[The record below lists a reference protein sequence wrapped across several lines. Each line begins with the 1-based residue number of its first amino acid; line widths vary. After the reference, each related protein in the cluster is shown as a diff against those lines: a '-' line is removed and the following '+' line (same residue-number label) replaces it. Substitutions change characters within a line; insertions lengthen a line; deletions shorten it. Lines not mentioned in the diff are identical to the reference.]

1 MSQTKPICLHRIV
14 RPTEDNSC
22 ETEDNSPG
30 GGLARGAAREP
41 CEADGSRD
49 HGEAMTLSL
58 AGIGV
63 HGGCRQCTR
72 GLGACGVVWCLSS
85 CSGDAAAA
93 VRSRS
98 TLAAANA
105 TSGWSRLDKFSIDS
119 GCAWCREIQFWNV
132 CTCCVR
138 LVWIA
143 LSSGAGGST
152 GGAFLGFGTTSGFM
166 GKAIWTFVYVACITC
181 GCLAA
186 SDAAAWPHARS
197 GSAPNFA
204 YEICVCMY

>member
-1 MSQTKPICLHRIV
+1 MSQTKPICLHRIFW
-14 RPTEDNSC
+14 PTEDNSC

-30 GGLARGAAREP
+30 GGWARGAAREP
-41 CEADGSRD
+41 CKADGSRD

-72 GLGACGVVWCLSS
+72 GLGACGVVFVIMQRRCG
-85 CSGDAAAA
+85 CGCAAGAHWPLPMLQVVGRA
-93 VRSRS
+93 WISFQS
-98 TLAAANA
+98 TLAAPGRN
-105 TSGWSRLDKFSIDS
+105 SILERVR
-119 GCAWCREIQFWNV
+119 GRAG
-132 CTCCVR
+132 VR

-166 GKAIWTFVYVACITC
+166 GKPIWIFV
-181 GCLAA
+181 
-186 SDAAAWPHARS
+186 
-197 GSAPNFA
+197 
-204 YEICVCMY
+204 